1 MTFRINVDSHQK
13 RQRFIVTISTVRM
26 QYFLL
31 LAYYVRLAVLMRQDW
46 NEMAVFLY
54 HTNDAQKESLV
65 GGGGGPKSAKGGS
78 ISVCGFGRGGG
89 SKSAVTTA
97 YPTAIA
103 FVLEN
108 KEILEIEFI
117 FLFVILFRFRL
128 WLVLN
133 CTHSLNQGSS
143 IQCRPNLKA
152 WIANSTVLC
161 SVVKHAG
168 SG

>member
-65 GGGGGPKSAKGGS
+65 GGGGQNLQ
-78 ISVCGFGRGGG
+78 RGGP
-89 SKSAVTTA
+89 
-97 YPTAIA
+97 YPFAD
-103 FVLEN
+103 LDGGE
-108 KEILEIEFI
+108 
-117 FLFVILFRFRL
+117 
-128 WLVLN
+128 
-133 CTHSLNQGSS
+133 G
-143 IQCRPNLKA
+143 PNPL
-152 WIANSTVLC
+152 
-161 SVVKHAG
+161 
-168 SG
+168 

>member
-1 MTFRINVDSHQK
+1 MQLEL
-13 RQRFIVTISTVRM
+13 VTE
-26 QYFLL
+26 Y
-31 LAYYVRLAVLMRQDW
+31 D
-46 NEMAVFLY
+46 
-54 HTNDAQKESLV
+54 TNDAQKESLV
-65 GGGGGPKSAKGGS
+65 GGGGGSKSAKGGLYPLADLD
-78 ISVCGFGRGGG
+78 GGGG

-133 CTHSLNQGSS
+133 YTHSLNQGSS

-152 WIANSTVLC
+152 WIANSL
-161 SVVKHAG
+161 SKR
-168 SG
+168 

>member
-65 GGGGGPKSAKGGS
+65 GGGQNLQRGGPYPFADLDG
-78 ISVCGFGRGGG
+78 GGG

-108 KEILEIEFI
+108 KEILELEFI

-152 WIANSTVLC
+152 WIANSTLLC
-161 SVVKHAG
+161 SIVKHAG

>member
-1 MTFRINVDSHQK
+1 MLCSSTKSLQLEL
-13 RQRFIVTISTVRM
+13 VTE
-26 QYFLL
+26 Y
-31 LAYYVRLAVLMRQDW
+31 D
-46 NEMAVFLY
+46 
-54 HTNDAQKESLV
+54 TNDAQKESLV
-65 GGGGGPKSAKGGS
+65 GGGGVKICEGGS
-78 ISVCGFGRGGG
+78 ISVSGFGRGGG
-89 SKSAVTTA
+89 SKSAVTTT

>member
-1 MTFRINVDSHQK
+1 MTFRTNVDSHQK
-13 RQRFIVTISTVRM
+13 RQRFIVTISIVRM
-26 QYFLL
+26 QYFLI
-31 LAYYVRLAVLMRQDW
+31 LAYYVRLAVINAAGLG
-46 NEMAVFLY
+46 
-54 HTNDAQKESLV
+54 S
-65 GGGGGPKSAKGGS
+65 KSAKGGS
-78 ISVCGFGRGGG
+78 ISVSGFGLGRG

-117 FLFVILFRFRL
+117 FSFVILFRFRL

>member
-1 MTFRINVDSHQK
+1 MLCSSTKSLQLEL
-13 RQRFIVTISTVRM
+13 VTE
-26 QYFLL
+26 Y
-31 LAYYVRLAVLMRQDW
+31 D
-46 NEMAVFLY
+46 
-54 HTNDAQKESLV
+54 TNDAQKESLV
-65 GGGGGPKSAKGGS
+65 GGGSKSAKGGPYPLADLD
-78 ISVCGFGRGGG
+78 GGGG
-89 SKSAVTTA
+89 SKSAVTTT